1 MANAMKEMCLVL
13 AHFLH
18 CINHFFCFIYMWVF
32 KPIAVFS
39 VILSGESLWQ
49 AHSKS
54 ELFIFVNYVILAL
67 KPN

>member
-1 MANAMKEMCLVL
+1 
-13 AHFLH
+13 
-18 CINHFFCFIYMWVF
+18 MWVF

-39 VILSGESLWQ
+39 VILSGESLWL

-54 ELFIFVNYVILAL
+54 ELFIFVTYVILAL